1 MTALVIDAS
10 MALAWIFERQ
20 DAGEADCAERALDAV
35 ATRPATVPA
44 LWHTEIA
51 NALLVAER
59 RKVLTEAQTIDFLAR
74 LGKLPVAVDEAA
86 PALRREAV
94 MALAREHGLT
104 AYDAT
109 YLELALRH
117 GAVLATFDRA
127 LAAAMERAGG
137 MLFR

>member
-1 MTALVIDAS
+1 
-10 MALAWIFERQ
+10 
-20 DAGEADCAERALDAV
+20 
-35 ATRPATVPA
+35 
-44 LWHTEIA
+44 
-51 NALLVAER
+51 
-59 RKVLTEAQTIDFLAR
+59 
-74 LGKLPVAVDEAA
+74 
-86 PALRREAV
+86 
-94 MALAREHGLT
+94 LT